1 MPDPSPAAVDLIVT
15 GGQVLTL
22 NAAWEAFAPGC
33 VVVDAGRIV
42 AVGPADIARSWR
54 PRRMIDATG
63 RFVLPG
69 MVNGHTHAAM
79 TLFRGLGDDRADRL
93 ERFIWPLEATSVDR
107 EAVRDGAMLGVAEM
121 ALGGVTCFADMYF
134 FEMEVAGAAAEI
146 GLRCIAGQ
154 TVLGGPAPDAP
165 GPDDGLALAG
175 RLIADWRGH
184 PLVTPAIAPHA
195 PHTLDHAMWERV
207 AALAA
212 AEAVPVLTHLA
223 ETKAETAAIADRAGV
238 SPAAYLDRLG
248 LLTPG
253 LIAGHCIF
261 VDPDDIALL
270 AARGAGVIHNIAANL
285 KSAKGIAPVPA
296 LMAAGAK
303 VGLGTD
309 GPMSGNT
316 LDVIGQLGLVAK
328 VHKYAAGDRT
338 VMPARDVLRMA
349 TMGGAEAL
357 GMADRIGSLE
367 PGKRADLVLIDATG
381 LHLAPVYDPYAALVY
396 GATPLDVRTVL
407 VDGRP
412 VVEERRLVSVDAE
425 AIRRAVEARRTAI
438 LDRVPG

>member
-1 MPDPSPAAVDLIVT
+1 MPEPLPTADLIVS
-15 GGQVLTL
+15 GGHVLTI
-22 NAAWEAFAPGC
+22 NPVWEVFERGC

-42 AVGPADIARSWR
+42 AVGPAELAQSWR
-54 PRRMIDATG
+54 PRRAIDATG

-93 ERFIWPLEATSVDR
+93 ERFIWPLEANSLDR
-107 EAVRDGAMLGVAEM
+107 GAVRDGARLGIAEM

-134 FEMEVAGAAAEI
+134 FEAEVARTAAEI

-154 TVLGGPAPDAP
+154 TVLGSRAPDAA
-165 GPDDGLALAG
+165 GPDDALALAG
-175 RLIADWRGH
+175 QLIADWRDH
-184 PLVTPAIAPHA
+184 ALVAPAIAPHA
-195 PHTLDHAMWERV
+195 PHTLDHATWERV

-223 ETKAETAAIADRAGV
+223 ETTAETAAIADRAGV
-238 SPAAYLDRLG
+238 SPTAYLDRLG
-248 LLTPG
+248 LLTPR
-253 LIAGHCIF
+253 LVAGHCIF
-261 VDPDDIALL
+261 VGPDDIALL
-270 AARGAGVIHNIAANL
+270 AARGAGVIHNMAANL
-285 KSAKGIAPVPA
+285 KSAKGIAPAPA
-296 LMAAGAK
+296 LVAAGAK

-338 VMPARDVLRMA
+338 IMPARDVLRMA
-349 TMGGAEAL
+349 SMGGAEAL
-357 GMADRIGSLE
+357 GMGDRIGSLE

-396 GATPLDVRTVL
+396 GATPLDVRTVF
-407 VDGRP
+407 VDGKP
-412 VVEERRLVSVDAE
+412 VVEERRLVSVDAD
-425 AIRRAVEARRTAI
+425 AVRKAVEGRRTAI
-438 LDRVPG
+438 LDRVPD